1 MFKKL
6 KKQMVIMNI
15 TILSILLITVFSSL
29 YISTYNEVNNNI
41 DREMEKL
48 IEFNFFFPTDFP
60 DDHID
65 PERTISFIIYLDS
78 TDTIVQYVSQFETSE
93 EFLRGAIDSVDS
105 TSGDVEYDSYYWRY
119 QVVEYQGIQKYVFLD
134 ITSEH
139 QLLNNMLIRFII
151 IFIVSAGLVTLLS
164 YFLSN
169 RSIKPIKLA
178 FNKQKQFVSDAS
190 HELKTPL
197 AVINT
202 NVDVLLNKSNSKEDK
217 KWLSYIKS
225 EVERMDKLT
234 KNLLYL
240 AKMSEDQNAHLM
252 STSIDLSSITQMVV
266 LGFEALAYERKIDFQ
281 YDIQENIHAL
291 FIDEQYRQVLSIL
304 IDNAIK
310 YSNQGG
316 LVSIVLKKQ
325 NSSIILEVENTG
337 AGIKEEDLPYIFDR
351 FYKGDKSRQNQH
363 NSYGLGLS
371 IAKSIIDNHGG
382 KITCQSIEN
391 EFTKFTLKL

>member
-1 MFKKL
+1 
-6 KKQMVIMNI
+6 
-15 TILSILLITVFSSL
+15 
-29 YISTYNEVNNNI
+29 
-41 DREMEKL
+41 MEKL